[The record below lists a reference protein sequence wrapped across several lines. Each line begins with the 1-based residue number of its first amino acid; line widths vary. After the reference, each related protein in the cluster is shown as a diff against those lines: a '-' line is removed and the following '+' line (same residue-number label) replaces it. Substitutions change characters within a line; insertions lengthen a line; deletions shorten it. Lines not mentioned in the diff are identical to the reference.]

1 MKIAVYPGSFDP
13 ITYGHL
19 DVIERAAG
27 IFDKVLVAIC
37 VNPGKQPLFSME
49 ERLEM
54 IQHECAKLTNVDVV
68 YFRGLLSDFVRQ
80 KSAHVI
86 IRGLRAISDFEN
98 EYQMA
103 LMNRKLNK
111 STETIF
117 LVAKPQ
123 YSYLSSS
130 IVKEIASLGGDV
142 TAFVP
147 EHIALKL
154 EEKLLGKK

>member
-103 LMNRKLNK
+103 LMNRKLNN